1 MMTDNSMK
9 ILLVKKLKFYM
20 SCLLICYLVLLMPH
34 HIIGGSAPEYMGDPM
49 RGKELLT
56 SKGCMRCHSIW
67 GAGGEMGPDF
77 ARVSANKNLPEILG
91 DFWNHTPRMIE
102 YAGREGL
109 KWPRFELEEM
119 ENVIS
124 YLYYLNIFDSPGD
137 PEVGSIVFHRKA
149 CDYCHSVSS
158 IGSNRVRSLDHFAH
172 YITPMPLAQAMWNT
186 GSSMIKMQKE
196 WGIEMPWFEGREM
209 ADIQAFIRR
218 YGDRKGEIVEFK
230 QPPNPFEGERLFH
243 SKKCDRCHSLIK
255 DSMGGIPS
263 LEMVAFKKTLS
274 EISGILWNHSY
285 KMRSRMNALGI
296 KFPIFAENEMA
307 DLIAFLYYYPFY
319 REMGDMETGRKVFTQ
334 KGCVSCHEASDVAEI
349 VRPKDSTKIKDYY
362 IGFATAMWNH
372 APTMEEML
380 QQKKFQWP
388 KFYGKEMRDLVT
400 FIYKQGSD

>member
-1 MMTDNSMK
+1 MADNSMK
-9 ILLVKKLKFYM
+9 VLFSKKLKFGM
-20 SCLLICYLVLLMPH
+20 SCLLIYSMVLLMPPH
-34 HIIGGSAPEYMGDPM
+34 LLGGSSSEDLGDPM

-56 SKGCMRCHSIW
+56 SKGCMTCHSIW

-102 YAGREGL
+102 YAGIEGL
-109 KWPRFELEEM
+109 KWPRFDLEEM

-137 PEVGSIVFHRKA
+137 PEVGGIVFHRKA

-158 IGSNRVRSLDHFAH
+158 IGNSRVRSLDHFAR

-186 GSSMIKMQKE
+186 GASMIKMQKQR
-196 WGIEMPWFEGREM
+196 GIEMPWFEGREI
-209 ADIQAFIRR
+209 ADLQAFIRR
-218 YGDRKGEIVEFK
+218 YGDRKGEAIEFK
-230 QPPNPFEGERLFH
+230 QPPNPFEGEKLFH
-243 SKKCDRCHSLIK
+243 IKKCARCHSLIK
-255 DSMGGIPS
+255 DSTGGIPS

-274 EISGILWNHSY
+274 EIGGILWNHSY
-285 KMRSRMNALGI
+285 KMRGRMNALGI
-296 KFPIFAENEMA
+296 KFPVFVGNEMA

-334 KGCVSCHEASDVAEI
+334 KGCVSCHEATDVAER
-349 VRPKDSTKIKDYY
+349 VRPKGSTEIKDYY

-380 QQKKFQWP
+380 RQKKFQWP

-400 FIYKQGSD
+400 FIYQQGRD